1 MPEINLL
8 PDEFRK
14 REQKEIES
22 ARKKPKVVTIEMSAP
37 NSDRPHQAMRT
48 PQPSLLSRLF
58 AKRSTPPKPLP
69 VRPEVVAP
77 KIELGGER
85 SVRRELHIPRAG
97 GGGSSREHTFGT
109 GVGFEPTPEPVRNT
123 SPRSESPSSSSFGD
137 RGVRAAPATETVVI
151 KHVAGTG
158 DKKKHPSSSRLGLF
172 RWFSFGRKRSGN
184 TALHQPYGQSS
195 QHVSYAEG
203 DRISPS
209 GMVSDRVGAT
219 HDGQD
224 VHDGKGAAGKE
235 DAQKRV
241 FERSTPGLDVNLIPE
256 ELAKYPEIE
265 FPKKVAAT
273 TLSVVIMVLLVVSG
287 YLGLEWYQ
295 FTVTR
300 QLADTTVQVDTV
312 KNQISQFE
320 SSTAAA
326 LDVQRRLTLVRDLLN
341 RHIYWTEF
349 FSKLEHYTV
358 PDVFYTNFS
367 MAGQDQ
373 LVISAIARDY
383 SAVAVQ
389 LVAFQQATDFVTSVR
404 IESASA
410 QPVEANQAAIAGVD
424 FTINLEFVPGIFTK
438 PFLE

>member
-22 ARKKPKVVTIEMSAP
+22 ARKKPKVITIEMSAP
-37 NSDRPHQAMRT
+37 NSDRPHQAMLT
-48 PQPSLLSRLF
+48 PHPSLLSRLF

-69 VRPEVVAP
+69 VSPEVVAP
-77 KIELGGER
+77 KIELDGER
-85 SVRRELHIPRAG
+85 SVRREFHIPRAG
-97 GGGSSREHTFGT
+97 GGDSSREHTFGT
-109 GVGFEPTPEPVRNT
+109 GVGFEPTPEPVHNT
-123 SPRSESPSSSSFGD
+123 SLRSESPSASSFGD
-137 RGVRAAPATETVVI
+137 RGVKATTATETVVI

-158 DKKKHPSSSRLGLF
+158 DKKKHPSSSGFGLF

-184 TALHQPYGQSS
+184 ATLHQPYGQSS
-195 QHVSYAEG
+195 QHISYAEG

-209 GMVSDRVGAT
+209 GMVSDRAGAT
-219 HDGQD
+219 KDGNSAD
-224 VHDGKGAAGKE
+224 GKE
-235 DAQKRV
+235 DTQKRV
-241 FERSTPGLDVNLIPE
+241 FERSTLGLDVNLIPE

-265 FPKKVAAT
+265 FPKKVAST
-273 TLSVVIMVLLVVSG
+273 TLSVVIMVLLVISG
-287 YLGLEWYQ
+287 YLGLTWYQ

-300 QLADTTVQVDTV
+300 QFVDTTVQVDAV

-320 SSTAAA
+320 SSTVVA

-349 FSKLEHYTV
+349 FSKLEHYTMS
-358 PDVFYTNFS
+358 DVFYTNFS

-424 FTINLEFVPGIFTK
+424 FTINMEFVPGIFTK